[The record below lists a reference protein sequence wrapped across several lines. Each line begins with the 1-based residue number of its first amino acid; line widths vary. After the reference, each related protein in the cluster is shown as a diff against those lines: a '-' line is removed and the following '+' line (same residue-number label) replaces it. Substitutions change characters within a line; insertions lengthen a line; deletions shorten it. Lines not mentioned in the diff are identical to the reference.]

1 MFPLFKSPL
10 YISPPSLKVERTNVP
25 LFSARITLRP
35 FFTTPNIFVSF
46 KSENLNDVKNR
57 WSQLKL
63 SSRTAE
69 LNKQWWHCWE
79 WQSIGLA
86 MCSQCLLKTWAI
98 CWLARP
104 VKREVSDERKGGSDP
119 PNNLSV
125 SLTINSMILVEGYLY
140 VKEFYCLMCPPLS
153 FDHCSIEINNTNKPS
168 LCTCLFIGNN

>member
-25 LFSARITLRP
+25 LFSARIALRP

-125 SLTINSMILVEGYLY
+125 SLTINKAQVYGILFSIFYHYFIDRMFKGDFNPFYLWKC
-140 VKEFYCLMCPPLS
+140 KEIS
-153 FDHCSIEINNTNKPS
+153 QR
-168 LCTCLFIGNN
+168 